1 MTPVVNGLEEAYQ
14 ERVDFRIL
22 DANKGVGRS
31 AFGFYRLPGHPSYVI
46 LNPDGEVLWQA
57 AGTQSESSLDDAI
70 QASLQAGQGR

>member
-1 MTPVVNGLEEAYQ
+1 MTPVVHGLEDAFQ
-14 ERVDFRIL
+14 GRVEFRIL
-22 DANKGVGRS
+22 DANKGVGKS

-57 AGTQSESSLDDAI
+57 AGTQSERSLDGAI